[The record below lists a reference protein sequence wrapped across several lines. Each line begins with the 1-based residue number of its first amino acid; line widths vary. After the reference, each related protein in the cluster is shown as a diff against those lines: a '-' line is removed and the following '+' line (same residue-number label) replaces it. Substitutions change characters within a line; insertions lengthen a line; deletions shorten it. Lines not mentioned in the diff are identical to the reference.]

1 MRVKRGQAAHK
12 RHAKYLKLAKGYVG
26 ARSKLYETARETV
39 ERSLAYAYRD
49 RKTKKREFRKLWIMR
64 INAAAREH
72 GMSYSVFMRGLSLA
86 GVELDRKV
94 LADLAVR
101 ERTASPNSWSWP
113 KPRRPRRVRAYASV
127 RT

>member
-12 RHAKYLKLAKGYVG
+12 RHKKYLKMAKGYVG
-26 ARSKLYETARETV
+26 ARSKLYETAREV
-39 ERSLAYAYRD
+39 AERSLVYAFRD
-49 RKTKKREFRKLWIMR
+49 RKQRKRQMRKLWILR

-72 GMSYSVFMRGLSLA
+72 GLSYSVFMHGLAEA

-101 ERTASPNSWSWP
+101 EKDSFQKLAELVKAKVN
-113 KPRRPRRVRAYASV
+113 
-127 RT
+127 